1 LLIANGARESCAASR
16 FKESSTLC
24 SSRDLRFDVAT
35 LDDRQDAHADGE
47 DTIMS
52 DTTTASAESAVR
64 PFRIEVPRGEIDELR
79 RRINATRWPTRE
91 LVTDR
96 SQGVQLAAIQNLARY
111 WTTEYDWCRCE
122 ARLNALPQFKT
133 EIDGLDIHFI
143 HVESAHKDALPLIMT
158 HGWPGSVVELLET
171 IGPLTDPTAHGGR
184 AEDAFHLVLPSI
196 PGYGFSDEP
205 TELGWGPIR
214 IGQAWAELMR
224 RLGHTRYVAQGGDVG
239 SQVTDAMGR
248 LSLDGLIGIH
258 TNLLTPALGDAEA
271 LSQSPPSAEER
282 AALDAL
288 AEFHATGAGY
298 FVEQATRPE
307 TIGYA
312 LLDSPIALAAW
323 MIDHDTDSY
332 QKIARG
338 FVDGQPSGN
347 LTREHIIDN
356 ITLYWLTGTGAS
368 AARSYWEEGQENAR
382 AAGQAP
388 TPVSIPV
395 GFTTFPGEIWRT
407 PRSWVEKAY
416 PNVIYFNEVDKGG
429 HFAAWEEPGLFSEE
443 LRAAFRPLR

>member
-1 LLIANGARESCAASR
+1 MASGT
-16 FKESSTLC
+16 E
-24 SSRDLRFDVAT
+24 
-35 LDDRQDAHADGE
+35 
-47 DTIMS
+47 I
-52 DTTTASAESAVR
+52 R
-64 PFRIEVPRGEIDELR
+64 PFRVEIPEQALDDLR
-79 RRINATRWPTRE
+79 RRIAATRWPSKE

-96 SQGVQLAAIQNLARY
+96 SQGVQLATVKELARY
-111 WTTEYDWCRCE
+111 WITDYDWRACE
-122 ARLNALPQFKT
+122 KKLNALPQFTT
-133 EIDGLDIHFI
+133 EIDGVNVHFI
-143 HVESAHKDALPLIMT
+143 HVRSQHENALPLIMT
-158 HGWPGSVVELLET
+158 HGWPGSVIELLET

-196 PGYGFSDEP
+196 PGYGFSGEP
-205 TELGWGPIR
+205 AELGWGPIR
-214 IGQAWAELMR
+214 IGRAWAELMR
-224 RLGHTRYVAQGGDVG
+224 RLGYPRYVAQGGDVG

-248 LSLDGLIGIH
+248 LGLDGLIGIH

-298 FVEQATRPE
+298 FVEQATRPQ

-312 LLDSPIALAAW
+312 LLDSPVALAGW
-323 MIDHDTDSY
+323 MIDHDTDAY
-332 QKIARG
+332 YKISRAFTG
-338 FVDGQPSGN
+338 GQASGG
-347 LTREHIIDN
+347 LTRDHILDN
-356 ITLYWLTGTGAS
+356 VTLYWLTGTGTS

-382 AAGQAP
+382 AVGKAP
-388 TPVSIPV
+388 MPVSIPV

-429 HFAAWEEPGLFSEE
+429 HFAAWEEPELFSEE
-443 LRAAFRPLR
+443 IRAAFRPLR

>member
-1 LLIANGARESCAASR
+1 
-16 FKESSTLC
+16 
-24 SSRDLRFDVAT
+24 
-35 LDDRQDAHADGE
+35 
-47 DTIMS
+47 MS
-52 DTTTASAESAVR
+52 NEAEIR
-64 PFRIEVPRGEIDELR
+64 PFRVNMPDEAIADLR
-79 RRINATRWPTRE
+79 RRIATTRLPSKE
-91 LVTDR
+91 LVADR

-111 WTTEYDWCRCE
+111 WATEYDWRRCE

-143 HVESAHKDALPLIMT
+143 HVESAHKNALPLIMT
-158 HGWPGSVVELLET
+158 HGWPGSIVELLET

-205 TELGWGPIR
+205 AEPGWGPIR

-224 RLGHTRYVAQGGDVG
+224 RLGYTRYVAQGGDVG

-248 LSLDGLIGIH
+248 LALDGLIGIH

-271 LSQSPPSAEER
+271 LSESPPSPAER

-298 FVEQATRPE
+298 FVEQATRPQ

-332 QKIARG
+332 LKIARG
-338 FVDGQPSGN
+338 FVNGQPSGN
-347 LTREHIIDN
+347 LTREHIVDN

-382 AAGQAP
+382 AAGQP
-388 TPVSIPV
+388 PRPVSIPV

-429 HFAAWEEPGLFSEE
+429 HFAAWEEPELFATEI
-443 LRAAFRPLR
+443 RAAFKSLR